1 MSTEALIVTYG
12 YPVLFL
18 GGIVEGET
26 FLILGAVLAHQGY
39 LDLSAVMVIALVS
52 GLMTDQAAFWLG
64 KTRGRDL
71 LSTRPNWQARAKK
84 VLDKL
89 ERHSVLLSVTFRFF
103 YGMRL
108 LTPFVIGMTGFPR
121 RRFVPLN
128 ILGAVIW
135 VGVFGLAG
143 YTFGH
148 VVELFLQD
156 VRRYQLWLALALL
169 AIGTLGGLGYWIS
182 RRGGK
187 REEN

>member
-1 MSTEALIVTYG
+1 MSTESLIVTYG

-39 LDLSAVMVIALVS
+39 LNLSAVMVIALVS
-52 GLMTDQAAFWLG
+52 GLTTDQAAFWLG
-64 KTRGRDL
+64 KTRGQAL
-71 LSTRPNWQARAKK
+71 LRGRPKWEARAQK
-84 VLDKL
+84 VLAKL
-89 ERHSVLLSVTFRFF
+89 ERHSVLLSITFRFF

-148 VVELFLQD
+148 VVELVLQD
-156 VRRYQLWLALALL
+156 VRRYQSWLALAAL
-169 AIGTLGGLGYWIS
+169 AVGALVALGYWIRRRS
-182 RRGGK
+182 RRPPA
-187 REEN
+187 N